1 MEIVIGLVLFI
12 LVSMAYSLIRVSKD
26 DKEGEE

>member
-12 LVSMAYSLIRVSKD
+12 LASMAYSLIRVSKD
-26 DKEGEE
+26 DKEE